1 MSNWYMLLN
10 NQLKKRLKF
19 KKRIQ
24 FTYYGQVFDKLKQ
37 NMLKRKSFKAGL
49 KNLLKMRAKNILR
62 IAYIYGFKK
71 MWH

>member
-1 MSNWYMLLN
+1 MLLN

-24 FTYYGQVFDKLKQ
+24 FTYYSIVFDKLK
-37 NMLKRKSFKAGL
+37 NYMLKRQVFKAGL
-49 KNLLKMRAKNILR
+49 KNLLKIRAKNILR
-62 IAYIYGFKK
+62 IAYVQGFKK